1 MIREDGNCSVC
12 GRGVEWIVVQSIGSR
27 KELRW
32 SRGLHCGHC
41 GHAVE
46 EDYIGFPSE
55 QIRSAFIEAQGQ
67 WSLHLLD
74 AAHRNNAVRE
84 MRRLLGLDLNA
95 AARLLRAPLNE
106 LWSGTETEARW
117 IALHLHKLGVLVAV
131 TRQNS

>member
-12 GRGVEWIVVQSIGSR
+12 GCGVEWSVVQSIGSR

-32 SRGLHCGHC
+32 SRGMHCGN
-41 GHAVE
+41 AVE
-46 EDYIGFPSE
+46 EDDIGFPSE

-74 AAHRNNAVRE
+74 AAHRSNAVRE

-95 AARLLRAPLNE
+95 AARLIRAPLND

-117 IALHLHKLGVLVAV
+117 IALHLHRLGVLVAV